1 MNVDKNK
8 RDVLKMK
15 NASSVMYSLSMLG
28 VMGMGIFA
36 ISREY
41 GQNGI
46 ASAIVLTVIMALA
59 TVLLYLPTRAKRI
72 LWKIVCNVVVVVM
85 FTPLFLNPSEND
97 DALFL
102 RILLALFTLLAIIF
116 GHVKSKQQTNN

>member
-1 MNVDKNK
+1 
-8 RDVLKMK
+8 MK

-36 ISREY
+36 IIREY

>member
-102 RILLALFTLLAIIF
+102 RILLALFALLAIIF